1 MKYCLKWNNRCSHL
15 KDADE
20 ISIKYIEDRG
30 LVDFM
35 KKYAD
40 KRIIIRLESTNFTD
54 SEIAKLSAIKKQYPE
69 YKFTVGLPQ
78 NDYNLA
84 LKFAEKN
91 VPFYFLKPAQNWE
104 DFRFYIIEYGVSDV
118 DISGALAFELPKVKR
133 FLEKNGV
140 NTVIRA
146 TPNII
151 QSQTDNCPPLQH
163 FFIRPDNIDLY
174 EPYIDVIE
182 FEGIEHQDTF
192 YNIYAKE
199 KMFIGKLNQIIYN
212 FPLPIDNLGLIDAFT
227 ERRISCGRECL
238 SGGRCNR
245 CMILEK
251 ISEKMGPMVREKIK
265 NKLQKTI
272 KENLNNE
279 NN

>member
-35 KKYAD
+35 QKYAE
-40 KRIIIRLESTNFTD
+40 KRIIIRLESTNFSD

-69 YKFTVGLPQ
+69 YRFTVGLPQ

-84 LKFAEKN
+84 LKLTEKN
-91 VPFYFLKPAQNWE
+91 IPFYFLKPVQNWE
-104 DFRFYIIEYGVSDV
+104 DFRFYVTEFGVSDIDV
-118 DISGALAFELPKVKR
+118 SGAFAFELPKVKR
-133 FLEKNGV
+133 FLEKIGV
-140 NTVIRA
+140 NTIIRA

-163 FFIRPDNIDLY
+163 FFIRPDDIDLY

-212 FPLPIDNLGLIDAFT
+212 FPLPIDNLGLINAFT
-227 ERRISCGRECL
+227 ERRINCGRECL

-245 CMILEK
+245 CMIFEK
-251 ISEKMGPMVREKIK
+251 ISEKMGPVVREKIK
-265 NKLQKTI
+265 DKLQKTT
-272 KENLNNE
+272 KENSNE